1 MARLVEALQH
11 LAQSAVQEAAG
22 PRTVLVAQEAAEE
35 ATLSSAKD
43 TTQAALAAGRGAV
56 AGRCGTHDVGC
67 ARI

>member
-35 ATLSSAKD
+35 AT
-43 TTQAALAAGRGAV
+43 
-56 AGRCGTHDVGC
+56 
-67 ARI
+67 